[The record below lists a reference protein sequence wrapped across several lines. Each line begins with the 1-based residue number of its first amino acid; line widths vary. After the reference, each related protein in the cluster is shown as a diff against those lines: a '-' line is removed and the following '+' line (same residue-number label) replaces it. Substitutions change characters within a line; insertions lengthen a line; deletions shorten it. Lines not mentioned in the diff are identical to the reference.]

1 MPTEKTI
8 TLYQYAELSEA
19 AKEMARQWWLEC
31 RDASDY
37 ESVIEDFAEIVR
49 LMGFDLTTHTV
60 RTYGGKT
67 REEPNVWWSLGYCQS
82 DFAGFESRYRYN
94 KGGLAALKAYA
105 PNDVTLHAIAESLQ
119 EMQKRNFWQIS
130 AVIRFDDRRGYTIAE
145 TLKDGCYMY
154 GSDAEADAESV
165 ITEACKDLSRW
176 LYDHLRA
183 EDEYRSSEEQITETM
198 AANEYTF
205 REDGKRED

>member
-1 MPTEKTI
+1 MAIEKTI
-8 TLYQYAELSEA
+8 TLYQYEELSES
-19 AKEMARQWWLEC
+19 AKDTARQWWLEC
-31 RDASDY
+31 RDSSDY
-37 ESVIEDFAEIVR
+37 DSVIEDFTEIVR
-49 LMGFDLTTHTV
+49 LMGFEPTTHTV

-82 DFAGFESRYRYN
+82 DFAGFESRYRFR

-105 PNDVTLHAIAESLQ
+105 PKDTTLHAIAESLQ
-119 EMQKRNFWQIS
+119 AMQKRNFWGIS
-130 AVIRFDDRRGYTIAE
+130 AAIRFDDRRGYEITE

-154 GSDAEADAESV
+154 GSDAECDAEE
-165 ITEACKDLSRW
+165 IIREACKDLSRW

-183 EDEYRSSEEQITETM
+183 EDEYLSSEEQIADAM

-205 REDGKRED
+205 REDGTRED